1 MRLEPTGVARGAAG
15 GIPVVHGREDVN
27 RLDLR
32 DERGSASI
40 LGCCIMAALITIT
53 ATVLH
58 VGAVV
63 VVRHR
68 LQAAADLAALA
79 VASSLDRGSVEACVV
94 AQTVADRMDVGVRSC
109 RIDGW
114 DAVVETHA
122 PVSPVFGDR
131 EASAIAR
138 AGPAAP
144 ELDAPSAESDSTAE
158 RVRRHGAHE

>member
-1 MRLEPTGVARGAAG
+1 LG
-15 GIPVVHGREDVN
+15 
-27 RLDLR
+27 

-40 LGCCIMAALITIT
+40 LGCFIMAALIVIT

-58 VGAVV
+58 VGSVV

-79 VASSLDRGSVEACVV
+79 VASSLDRGATDACVI
-94 AQTVADRMDVGVRSC
+94 AQTVAVRMGVGVRSC
-109 RIDGW
+109 RIHGW

-122 PVSPVFGDR
+122 PVSPLFGDR

-144 ELDAPSAESDSTAE
+144 EPEAPADESDATTQ
-158 RVRRHGAHE
+158 RVRGRGPHE

>member
-1 MRLEPTGVARGAAG
+1 M
-15 GIPVVHGREDVN
+15 
-27 RLDLR
+27 DLR

-79 VASSLDRGSVEACVV
+79 VASSLDGGSVEACAV

-109 RIDGW
+109 RIHGW
-114 DAVVETHA
+114 DAVVETYA
-122 PVSPVFGDR
+122 PVSPLFGDR
-131 EASAIAR
+131 DASAIAR
-138 AGPAAP
+138 AGPALGDEPA
-144 ELDAPSAESDSTAE
+144 
-158 RVRRHGAHE
+158 AHAGGGG